1 MLTRLLFS
9 GGGNLPTFT
18 IKAAKYSVS
27 SSIHRYYY
35 IGYNAV
41 SGGTIS
47 SNSFIF
53 NKKVY
58 YLTELA
64 DETKYYNIAFLDI
77 KQDNEYIYPSVKLS
91 INGTIHTF
99 SYNKEHNALTAPKIG
114 FTVGSVYTI
123 KIISIE

>member
-1 MLTRLLFS
+1 M

-18 IKAAKYSVS
+18 IKAADYSVHTT
-27 SSIHRYYY
+27 IHRYYY
-35 IGYNAV
+35 TGYNNSA
-41 SGGTIS
+41 GGTIS

-58 YLTELA
+58 YLTKLA
-64 DETKYYNIAFLDI
+64 DEVKYYNIAFLDI
-77 KQDNEYIYPSVKLS
+77 KQDNEYIYHSVKLS

-99 SYNKEHNALTAPKIG
+99 SYNKGHNALTAPKIG
-114 FTVGSVYTI
+114 FTAGSVYTI